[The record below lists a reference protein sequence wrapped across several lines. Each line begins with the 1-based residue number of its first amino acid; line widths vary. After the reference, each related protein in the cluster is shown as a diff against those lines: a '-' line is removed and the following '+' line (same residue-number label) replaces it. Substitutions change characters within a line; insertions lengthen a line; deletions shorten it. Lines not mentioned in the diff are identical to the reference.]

1 MSPIHLVCSQLLI
14 ISNAFMFRFFK
25 QADSSKLSKRKMME
39 KIEPLC
45 VDIWSSIVIL
55 VLMAMTI
62 ILIMSIVDAV
72 A

>member
-1 MSPIHLVCSQLLI
+1 M
-14 ISNAFMFRFFK
+14 NRFFK

-45 VDIWSSIVIL
+45 VDIWNSVVIL
-55 VLMAMTI
+55 VLMAMTM
-62 ILIMSIVDAV
+62 ILIMSINGAV